1 MDVACSRFRLQ
12 DTEITYRQVNVGS
25 EGERKPVTILFADI
39 AGSTSIAEK
48 LDPEEWKEV
57 VQGAHRR
64 VSAAVERY
72 GGMVAQYLGDGALAF
87 FGAPVTHE
95 DDPERAVR
103 AALDLQTKMRDY
115 RHELA
120 GLVEDFQVRVGIHAG
135 EVVLGEVGQG
145 AHTEYLAIGDAVNV
159 AARLQSAAEPG
170 GILISTQVQRGVAHA
185 FELEGVG
192 ELELKGKT
200 EKIATYRVVGAKA
213 QPEVARGLPGTQ
225 SSFVGRELELERLGS
240 ALVGLLEGQGG
251 IVAVLGEAGIGKTRL
266 VEEARRRFSTHP
278 SSVAGYSPEEVRW
291 LEGRALSY
299 GGALSNWVI
308 TQLLLDDL
316 GLADGAPEVR
326 IKVALR
332 KRVEALFGDEADD
345 HWPYLAHLFEL
356 SLDNEDRTVLQ
367 NMDSE
372 SRRYQTRVVL
382 RRYFEKAAGVQP
394 LVIALEDL
402 HWADPSSMEV
412 LEELLGLLDRVP
424 LLLVMLMRV
433 DHDHGSWALTNK
445 ARTDY
450 PHRYEEIHLHRL
462 LAVDSTALIAE
473 LLGQDPIP
481 DGLEALIQSRAEG
494 NPLYVEEVIRHLKE
508 NGLLVQETDGWIL
521 TRKVETIG
529 IPETLQGVLLA
540 RIDRLEAG
548 VRETLQ
554 LASVIGRSF
563 LYRIL
568 EAISLAEAELDS
580 HLTELQRS
588 ELVREKAR
596 LPELEYIFKHALT
609 QEAAYSSLLVERRKA
624 FHKRVGEAIESIFED
639 RREEY
644 LGLLAHHFERAGIQQ
659 KAASYLDLAGDR
671 ARLDDA
677 FQEADD
683 FYGREIEMLFQ
694 TGDEEKLA
702 YTWMKRA
709 LVYHQLS
716 AFNQAHQ
723 AYSVAFDL
731 LEKTAGEKAAHS
743 IRASE
748 GKREKA
754 VLNIPITEG
763 FVKLNLGE
771 MNYQWESQ
779 MFRDIFAGLVEID
792 ADLNIIP
799 HVAKSWEILDEG
811 KRYIFHLR
819 DDVFWSDGE
828 QVTAEDF
835 IWTWFYR
842 FSPKQDDKRNIWFKD
857 IVGLEEYRSGS
868 LEKKDEVGF
877 RALDPYTIELLLKR
891 PSSYILYLM
900 STPLGYPWP
909 RRAIKKHADEW
920 WKPPHVVSNG
930 AFLFKELDDQGIVIE
945 RNPKYF
951 QAVGGNLDVIRW
963 EGYKSEEAIKQSYH
977 EDKCD
982 MILGPRMPMFV
993 HKTIAPNELHLSP
1006 PILET
1011 DLLVLNSTRPPTDR
1025 LEVRQ
1030 AIAHAVR
1037 RTTFVLEYKGSPPAL
1052 AATGGIIPPGMPGH
1066 SPGLALEHDLARAQD
1081 YISQAR
1087 KRRKGATESLL
1098 LSGGSDIW
1106 DWLGMFRVELEQDLG
1121 LKATLHK
1128 MEARSEMFEINSN
1141 IQFIS
1146 WSADFPAPVNFLVHC
1161 AANFL
1166 KDITSWFDEQFEGLV
1181 SDASAELDHKNRM
1194 ALYRAA
1200 DRYLVHDQVLIIPL
1214 GYGGSQPSLVKPWIT
1229 NFHRDALYFY
1239 RLKDLTIDLDLKSKM
1254 LKDRSP

>member
-1 MDVACSRFRLQ
+1 MR
-12 DTEITYRQVNVGS
+12 S

-103 AALDLQTKMRDY
+103 AALDLQTNMHDY

-185 FELEGVG
+185 FELESVG

-200 EKIATYRVVGAKA
+200 EKKATYRVVGAKA
-213 QPEVARGLPGTQ
+213 QPEAARGLAGTQ
-225 SSFVGRELELERLGS
+225 SSFVGRELELECLGS
-240 ALVGLLEGQGG
+240 ALVGLLDGQGG

-332 KRVEALFGDEADD
+332 KRVEALFGGEADD

-356 SLDNEDRTVLQ
+356 SLDDEDRTIIE

-372 SRRYQTRVVL
+372 SRRYQTKVVL
-382 RRYFEKAAGVQP
+382 RRYFDKAAGAQP
-394 LVIALEDL
+394 LVITLEDL

-412 LEELLGLLDRVP
+412 LEELLGLTDRMP
-424 LLLVMLMRV
+424 LLILALMRV

-450 PHRYEEIHLHRL
+450 PHRYEEIHLRRL
-462 LAVDSTALIAE
+462 LAADSTALITE
-473 LLGQDPIP
+473 LLGQGSIP
-481 DGLEALIQSRAEG
+481 AGLDALIQSRAEG
-494 NPLYVEEVIRHLKE
+494 NPFYVEEVVRHLME
-508 NGLLVQETDGWIL
+508 NGLLVHGDDGWML
-521 TRKVETIG
+521 TREVETIG

-540 RIDRLEAG
+540 RIDRLEEG

-580 HLTELQRS
+580 HMTELQRS

-609 QEAAYSSLLVERRKA
+609 QKAAYNSILTERRKA
-624 FHKRVGEAIESIFED
+624 FHKRVGEAIEGLFED

-644 LGLLAHHFERAGIQQ
+644 FGLLAYHFERAGIHQ
-659 KAASYLDLAGDR
+659 KAVSYLDLAGDR
-671 ARLDDA
+671 ARLEDA

-683 FYGREIEMLFQ
+683 FYAREIEVLSQ
-694 TGDEEKLA
+694 LGDEEKLA

-709 LVYHQLS
+709 LVYQQLS
-716 AFNQAHQ
+716 FFEQAHQ
-723 AYSVAFDL
+723 AYSLAFNL
-731 LEKTAGEKAAHS
+731 LEEIAGEKTANAQETLDGE
-743 IRASE
+743 
-748 GKREKA
+748 GTKA
-754 VLNIPITEG
+754 VLNLPVTER
-763 FVKLNLGE
+763 FIKMDLGDLISQE
-771 MNYQWESQ
+771 ESQ
-779 MFRDIFAGLVEID
+779 VFRDLFAGLVELD
-792 ADLNIIP
+792 TNLNIIP
-799 HVAKSWEILDEG
+799 HAAKSWEILDG
-811 KRYIFHLR
+811 GTRFIFHLR
-819 DDVFWSDGE
+819 EDVFWSDGE
-828 QVTAEDF
+828 QMTAEDF
-835 IWTWFYR
+835 VWSILYEYSPERGVVNTWLG
-842 FSPKQDDKRNIWFKD
+842 D
-857 IVGLEEYRSGS
+857 IVGLEEYCLGS
-868 LEKKDEVGF
+868 IQKDGVGIQ
-877 RALDPYTIELLLKR
+877 ALNRFTIEFRLNK
-891 PSSYILYLM
+891 PVSYFLYLM
-900 STPLGYPWP
+900 TTPAVGPTP
-909 RRAIKKHADEW
+909 RKAVEQHGDQW
-920 WKPPHVVSNG
+920 WKPPHSVSNG
-930 AFLFKELDDQGIVIE
+930 AFLLSHLDDRGGVME
-945 RNPKYF
+945 RNPNYF
-951 QAVGGNLDVIRW
+951 QAVRGNLDVIRW
-963 EGYKSEEAIKQSYH
+963 HVYESEEAIKQSYLD
-977 EDKCD
+977 EKSD
-982 MILGPRMPMFV
+982 MILEPREPMIPD
-993 HKTIAPNELHLSP
+993 TIAPNELHLSP

-1011 DLLVLNSTRPPTDR
+1011 RSLLLNPTRPPTDR

-1037 RTTFVLEYKGSPPAL
+1037 RTTYSSHVQ
-1052 AATGGIIPPGMPGH
+1052 AATGGIVPPGMPGH
-1066 SPGLALEHDLARAQD
+1066 SPGLALEQDLAKARD
-1081 YISQAR
+1081 YLSQAR
-1087 KRRKGATESLL
+1087 ERSKGATGSLL
-1098 LSGGSDIW
+1098 LSGILIGE
-1106 DWLGMFRVELEQDLG
+1106 WLKKLQLELEEDLG
-1121 LKATLHK
+1121 LEVVLDQRETFRETYEVKP
-1128 MEARSEMFEINSN
+1128 N
-1141 IQFIS
+1141 ILVFG
-1146 WSADFPAPVNFLVHC
+1146 WSADFPDPVNFIVHGVP
-1161 AANFL
+1161 NRL
-1166 KDITSWFDEQFEGLV
+1166 KEMTGWFDESFERLI
-1181 SDASAELDHKNRM
+1181 SEATKELDRKARM

-1200 DRYLVHDQVLIIPL
+1200 DRYLVQDQVLVIPIV
-1214 GYGGSQPSLVKPWIT
+1214 YIGSVLDLVKPWVT
-1229 NFHRDALYFY
+1229 NFQRDALQFY
-1239 RLKDLTIDLDLKSKM
+1239 RMRDITIDLDLKARM
-1254 LKDRSP
+1254 LKDRSS